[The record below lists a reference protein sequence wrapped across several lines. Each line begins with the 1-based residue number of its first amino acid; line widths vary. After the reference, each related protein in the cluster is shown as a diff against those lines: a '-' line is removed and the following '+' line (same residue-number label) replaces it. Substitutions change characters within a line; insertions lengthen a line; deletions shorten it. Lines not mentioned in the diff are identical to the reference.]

1 MQRYFVSNIENG
13 MVEFDKNQ
21 THHILNVMRMHVNDR
36 ITCVF
41 NREVY
46 LCELTN
52 CSPLEVKV
60 IEKLDENNELCVDV
74 TLLYCLPKGDK
85 IDLVIQKACELGVKE
100 IVIVQS
106 ERCVAK
112 IKNEDKEKKLNRF
125 RTIAKEASEQS
136 KRLIIPKIEQ
146 IINYKDISKQ
156 KFDQMFIAYENEK
169 DETFF
174 EKLLNVKK
182 GQSIG
187 ILIGAEGGFSPKEV
201 EYAKENGYNSISLG
215 KRILKS
221 ETAVFYALSAISVV
235 MEGK

>member
-13 MVEFDKNQ
+13 SVEFDKNQ
-21 THHILNVMRMHVNDR
+21 TNHILNVMRMHVNER

-46 LCELTN
+46 LCEITN

-60 IEKLDENNELCVDV
+60 VEKLDENNELCVDV

-100 IVIVQS
+100 IIIVQS
-106 ERCVAK
+106 ERCIAK
-112 IKNEDKEKKLNRF
+112 IKSEDKEKKLNRF
-125 RTIAKEASEQS
+125 RTIAKEAGEQS
-136 KRLIIPKIEQ
+136 KRLIVPKIEQ
-146 IINYKDISKQ
+146 IINYKDICNQ

-187 ILIGAEGGFSPKEV
+187 ILIGSEGGFSPKEV

-215 KRILKS
+215 NRILRS
-221 ETAVFYALSAISVV
+221 ETAVFYALSAISLV